1 MLASA
6 REAAGMLSSGVS
18 APCSEPPRLP
28 SQAVP
33 VSQQSLQG
41 AESQRSHLA
50 GSGWHLRLVL
60 AAGTGAKE
68 KGAVG

>member
-1 MLASA
+1 
-6 REAAGMLSSGVS
+6 MLSSGAS
-18 APCSEPPRLP
+18 ASCSEPQRLP

-33 VSQQSLQG
+33 ASQRSLQG
-41 AESQRSHLA
+41 AESRRSHLA
-50 GSGWHLRLVL
+50 GSGWHLCLVL